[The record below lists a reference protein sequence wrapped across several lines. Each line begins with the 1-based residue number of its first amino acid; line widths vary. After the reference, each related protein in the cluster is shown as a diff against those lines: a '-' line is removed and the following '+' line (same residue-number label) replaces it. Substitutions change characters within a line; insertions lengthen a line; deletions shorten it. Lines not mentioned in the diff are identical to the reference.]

1 MSAPTS
7 LTSASYAARIA
18 FVVEL
23 AEHLHAYG
31 TTAQRLEG
39 AMIAV
44 TQQLGLDCE
53 PWVNPTGMVLSFS
66 DPLRPPGDSDTT
78 RVIRMS
84 PGDVDLYKL
93 CETDRIAEQ
102 VMAGEMDLAEG
113 YAALRALDA
122 REPGRWGKA
131 LQVLGFAMV
140 AMGVTGLWRLPWA
153 DIATAG
159 VIGLLIGLLD
169 LATRNGTRLKEA
181 GDALAGMV
189 AGLVAILVSA
199 FVVPLNLNTVIIA
212 SLIVMLP
219 GMALTNAINEL
230 TSQHLVS
237 GTARFAGALTT
248 VLKITIGTIIA
259 LTLAQM
265 LGVTPNV
272 RALRPQPDWVEWAA
286 LATAA
291 AAFAILFRA
300 ARRDVALVMAA
311 AVSGYLIS
319 RWVGAALGS
328 NIGLFVAALATTAA
342 GNGYARWANR
352 PGALIRVP
360 GLIMLVPGSNSLRGL
375 MNLVQQQDVA
385 AGQEAALV
393 VMNIVLALIA
403 GLLFGNVVVPARNK
417 NL

>member
-1 MSAPTS
+1 MSG
-7 LTSASYAARIA
+7 ASPLSTATYAARIA

-39 AMIAV
+39 TMISV
-44 TQQLGLDCE
+44 TQRLGLECE
-53 PWVNPTGMVLSFS
+53 PWINPTGMVLSFS
-66 DPLRPPGDSDTT
+66 DPMRPPGDSDTT
-78 RVIRMS
+78 RVIRMP
-84 PGDVDLYKL
+84 PGDTDLYKL

-122 REPGRWGKA
+122 RQPGRWGKA
-131 LQVLGFAMV
+131 LQVLAFAMV
-140 AMGVTGLWRLPWA
+140 AMGLAGVWRLPWQ

-159 VIGLLIGLLD
+159 TIGLLIGALD

-181 GDALAGMV
+181 QEALAGML
-189 AGLVAILVSA
+189 AGVVAILVSA

-237 GTARFAGALTT
+237 GTARFSGAITT
-248 VLKITIGTIIA
+248 VLKLTIGTIIA
-259 LTLAQM
+259 LTLMQL
-265 LGVTPNV
+265 LGVEPQV
-272 RALRPQPDWVEWAA
+272 RALRPQAQWVEWAG
-286 LATAA
+286 LAIAA
-291 AAFAILFRA
+291 GAFAILFRA
-300 ARRDVALVMAA
+300 ARRDVLLVMAA
-311 AVSGYLIS
+311 AASGFLIS
-319 RWVGAALGS
+319 RWVGAALGP
-328 NIGLFVAALATTAA
+328 NIGLFVAALVTTAA
-342 GNGYARWANR
+342 GNGYARWVNR

-360 GLIMLVPGSNSLRGL
+360 GIIMLVPGSNSLRGL

-385 AGQEAALV
+385 AGQEAVLI

-403 GLLFGNVVVPARNK
+403 GLLFGNVLVPARNK

>member
-1 MSAPTS
+1 MSGATP
-7 LTSASYAARIA
+7 LTTASYAARIA

-39 AMIAV
+39 AMISV
-44 TQQLGLDCE
+44 TQRLGLECE
-53 PWVNPTGMVLSFS
+53 PWINPTGMVLSFS
-66 DPLRPPGDSDTT
+66 DPMRPPGDSDTT
-78 RVIRMS
+78 RVIRMP
-84 PGDVDLYKL
+84 PGDTDLYKL

-122 REPGRWGKA
+122 RQPGRWGKA
-131 LQVLGFAMV
+131 LQVLAFAMV
-140 AMGVTGLWRLPWA
+140 AMGLAGVWRLPWQ

-159 VIGLLIGLLD
+159 TIGLLIGALD

-181 GDALAGMV
+181 QEALAGML
-189 AGLVAILVSA
+189 AGVVAILVSA

-237 GTARFAGALTT
+237 GTARFSGAITT
-248 VLKITIGTIIA
+248 VLKLTIGTIIA
-259 LTLAQM
+259 LTLMQL
-265 LGVTPNV
+265 LGVEPQV
-272 RALRPQPDWVEWAA
+272 RALRPQAQWVEWAG
-286 LATAA
+286 LAIAA
-291 AAFAILFRA
+291 GAFAILFRA
-300 ARRDVALVMAA
+300 ARRDVLLVMAA
-311 AVSGYLIS
+311 AASGFLIS
-319 RWVGAALGS
+319 RWVGAALGP
-328 NIGLFVAALATTAA
+328 NIGLFVAALVTTSA
-342 GNGYARWANR
+342 GNGYARWVNR

-360 GLIMLVPGSNSLRGL
+360 GIIMLVPGSNSLRGL

-385 AGQEAALV
+385 AGQEAVLI

-403 GLLFGNVVVPARNK
+403 GLLFGNVLVPARNK

>member
-1 MSAPTS
+1 MSGAIP
-7 LTSASYAARIA
+7 LTTASYAARIA
-18 FVVEL
+18 FTVEL

-44 TQQLGLDCE
+44 TQRLGLDCE

-66 DPLRPPGDSDTT
+66 DPMRPPGDSDTT

-84 PGDVDLYKL
+84 PGDTDLYKL

-113 YAALRALDA
+113 YAALRALDE
-122 REPGRWGKA
+122 RQPGRWGKA
-131 LQVLGFAMV
+131 AQVLGFAMV
-140 AMGVTGLWRLPWA
+140 AMGLAGVWRLPWP

-159 VIGLLIGLLD
+159 TIGLLIGALD
-169 LATRNGTRLKEA
+169 LVTRNGTRLKEA
-181 GDALAGMV
+181 HEALAGML
-189 AGLVAILVSA
+189 AGVVAILVSA

-237 GTARFAGALTT
+237 GTARFAGAITT
-248 VLKITIGTIIA
+248 VLKLTIGTIIA
-259 LTLAQM
+259 LSLMQM

-272 RALRPQPDWVEWAA
+272 RALRPQADWVEWVG

-291 AAFAILFRA
+291 GAFAILFRA
-300 ARRDVALVMAA
+300 GRRDVLLVMAA
-311 AVSGYLIS
+311 AASGFLVS
-319 RWVGAALGS
+319 RWVGAALGP
-328 NIGLFVAALATTAA
+328 NIGLFVAALVMTAA

-352 PGALIRVP
+352 PGALLRVP
-360 GLIMLVPGSNSLRGL
+360 GIIMLVPGSNSLRGL
-375 MNLVQQQDVA
+375 MNLVQQQDMA
-385 AGQEAALV
+385 AGQEAVLV

-403 GLLFGNVVVPARNK
+403 GLLFGNVLLPARK

>member
-1 MSAPTS
+1 MSGASP
-7 LTSASYAARIA
+7 LTTATYAARIA

-39 AMIAV
+39 AMISV
-44 TQQLGLDCE
+44 TQRLGLECE
-53 PWVNPTGMVLSFS
+53 PWINPTGMVLSFS
-66 DPLRPPGDSDTT
+66 DPMRPPGDSDTT
-78 RVIRMS
+78 RVIRMP
-84 PGDVDLYKL
+84 PGDTDLYKL

-122 REPGRWGKA
+122 RQPGRWGKA
-131 LQVLGFAMV
+131 LQVLAFAMV
-140 AMGVTGLWRLPWA
+140 AMGLAGVWRLPWQ

-159 VIGLLIGLLD
+159 TIGLLIGALD

-181 GDALAGMV
+181 QEALAGML
-189 AGLVAILVSA
+189 AGVVAILVSA

-237 GTARFAGALTT
+237 GTARFSGAITT
-248 VLKITIGTIIA
+248 VLKLTIGTIIA
-259 LTLAQM
+259 LTLMQL
-265 LGVTPNV
+265 LGVEPQV
-272 RALRPQPDWVEWAA
+272 RALRPQAQWVEWAG
-286 LATAA
+286 LAIAA
-291 AAFAILFRA
+291 GAFAILFRA
-300 ARRDVALVMAA
+300 ARRDVLLVMAA
-311 AVSGYLIS
+311 AASGFLIS
-319 RWVGAALGS
+319 RWVGAALGP
-328 NIGLFVAALATTAA
+328 NIGLFVAALVTTAA
-342 GNGYARWANR
+342 GNGYARWVNR

-360 GLIMLVPGSNSLRGL
+360 GIIMLVPGSNSLRGL

-385 AGQEAALV
+385 AGQEAVLI

-403 GLLFGNVVVPARNK
+403 GLLFGNVLVPARNK

>member
-1 MSAPTS
+1 MSGASP
-7 LTSASYAARIA
+7 LTTASYAARIA

-39 AMIAV
+39 AMISV
-44 TQQLGLDCE
+44 TQRLGLECE
-53 PWVNPTGMVLSFS
+53 PWINPTGMVLSFS
-66 DPLRPPGDSDTT
+66 DPMRPPGDSDTT
-78 RVIRMS
+78 RVIRMP
-84 PGDVDLYKL
+84 PGDTDLYKL

-122 REPGRWGKA
+122 RQPGRWGKA
-131 LQVLGFAMV
+131 LQVLAFAMV
-140 AMGVTGLWRLPWA
+140 AMGLAGVWRLPWQ

-159 VIGLLIGLLD
+159 TIGLLIGALD

-181 GDALAGMV
+181 QEALAGML
-189 AGLVAILVSA
+189 AGVVAILVSA

-237 GTARFAGALTT
+237 GTARFSGAITT
-248 VLKITIGTIIA
+248 VLKLTIGTIIA
-259 LTLAQM
+259 LTLMQL
-265 LGVTPNV
+265 LGVEPQV
-272 RALRPQPDWVEWAA
+272 RALRPQAQWVEWAG
-286 LATAA
+286 LAIAA
-291 AAFAILFRA
+291 GAFAILFRA
-300 ARRDVALVMAA
+300 ARRDVLLVMAA
-311 AVSGYLIS
+311 AASGFLIS
-319 RWVGAALGS
+319 RWVGAALGP
-328 NIGLFVAALATTAA
+328 NIGLFVAALVTTAA
-342 GNGYARWANR
+342 GNGYARWVNR

-360 GLIMLVPGSNSLRGL
+360 GIIMLVPGSNSLRGL

-385 AGQEAALV
+385 AGQEAVLI

-403 GLLFGNVVVPARNK
+403 GLLFGNVLVPARNK

>member
-1 MSAPTS
+1 MSGASP
-7 LTSASYAARIA
+7 LTTATYAARIA

-39 AMIAV
+39 AMISV
-44 TQQLGLDCE
+44 TQRLGLECE
-53 PWVNPTGMVLSFS
+53 PWINPTGMVLSFS
-66 DPLRPPGDSDTT
+66 DPMRPPGDSDTT
-78 RVIRMS
+78 RVIRMP
-84 PGDVDLYKL
+84 PGDTDLYKL

-122 REPGRWGKA
+122 RQPGRWGKA
-131 LQVLGFAMV
+131 LQVLAFAMV
-140 AMGVTGLWRLPWA
+140 AMGLAGVWRLPWQ

-159 VIGLLIGLLD
+159 TIGLLIGALD

-181 GDALAGMV
+181 QEALAGML
-189 AGLVAILVSA
+189 AGVVAILVSA

-237 GTARFAGALTT
+237 GTARFFGAITT
-248 VLKITIGTIIA
+248 VLKLTIGTIIA
-259 LTLAQM
+259 LTLMQL
-265 LGVTPNV
+265 LGVEPQV
-272 RALRPQPDWVEWAA
+272 RALRPQAQWVEWAG
-286 LATAA
+286 LAIAA
-291 AAFAILFRA
+291 GAFAILFRA
-300 ARRDVALVMAA
+300 ARRDVLLVMAA
-311 AVSGYLIS
+311 AASGFLIS
-319 RWVGAALGS
+319 RWVGAALGP
-328 NIGLFVAALATTAA
+328 NIGLFVAALVTTAA
-342 GNGYARWANR
+342 GNGYARWVNR

-360 GLIMLVPGSNSLRGL
+360 GIIMLVPGSNSLRGL

-385 AGQEAALV
+385 AGQEAVLI

-403 GLLFGNVVVPARNK
+403 GLLFGNVLVPARNK

>member
-1 MSAPTS
+1 MSGATP
-7 LTSASYAARIA
+7 LTTASYAARIA

-39 AMIAV
+39 AMISV
-44 TQQLGLDCE
+44 TQRLGLECE
-53 PWVNPTGMVLSFS
+53 PWINPTGMVLSFS
-66 DPLRPPGDSDTT
+66 DPMRPPGDSDTT
-78 RVIRMS
+78 RVIRMP
-84 PGDVDLYKL
+84 PGDTDLYKL

-122 REPGRWGKA
+122 RQPGRWGKT
-131 LQVLGFAMV
+131 LQVLAFAMV
-140 AMGVTGLWRLPWA
+140 AMGLAGVWRLPWQ

-159 VIGLLIGLLD
+159 TIGLLIGALD

-181 GDALAGMV
+181 QEALAGML
-189 AGLVAILVSA
+189 AGVVAILVSA
-199 FVVPLNLNTVIIA
+199 FVAPLNLNTVIIA

-237 GTARFAGALTT
+237 GTARFSGAITT
-248 VLKITIGTIIA
+248 VLKLTIGTIIA
-259 LTLAQM
+259 LTLMQL
-265 LGVTPNV
+265 LGVEPQV
-272 RALRPQPDWVEWAA
+272 RALRPQAQWVEWAG
-286 LATAA
+286 LAIAA
-291 AAFAILFRA
+291 GAFAILFRA
-300 ARRDVALVMAA
+300 ARRDVLLVMAA
-311 AVSGYLIS
+311 AASGFLIS
-319 RWVGAALGS
+319 RWVGAALGP
-328 NIGLFVAALATTAA
+328 NIGLFVAALVTTAA
-342 GNGYARWANR
+342 GNGYARWINR

-360 GLIMLVPGSNSLRGL
+360 GIIMLVPGSNSLRGL

-385 AGQEAALV
+385 AGQAAMLV

-403 GLLFGNVVVPARNK
+403 GLLFGNVLVPARNK